1 MTMPRRRPI
10 RERKHRLPRPAYQ
23 GEVLVAFTA
32 CTAHRNPGLATS
44 SVVKRCVTF
53 LAEATQYHR
62 CTVPIYCF
70 MPDHLHVMLWGQ
82 SVEADTWRAMVRFK
96 QRSGYW
102 LSQSG
107 QSVRWQK
114 DFYDHVLRPHEDGQR
129 HVRYIAENPVRAG
142 LVERWD
148 QYPFSGTI
156 GYDLKAIVE
165 DMA

>member
-1 MTMPRRRPI
+1 MPRRRPI
-10 RERKHRLPRPAYQ
+10 REKKHRLPRPAYRS
-23 GEVLVAFTA
+23 EVLVAFTA
-32 CTAHRNPGLATS
+32 CTARRTSGLAAT
-44 SVVKRCVTF
+44 SVVKRCVAF
-53 LAEATQYHR
+53 MADAAERHH

-82 SVEADTWRAMVRFK
+82 SAEADAWRSMVRFK

-114 DFYDHVLRPHEDGQR
+114 DFYDRVLRPHEDWRR
-129 HVRYIAENPVRAG
+129 HVRYIAANPVRAG

-148 QYPFSGTI
+148 RYPFTGAI
-156 GYDLKAIVE
+156 GHDLEAIVQGTT
-165 DMA
+165 